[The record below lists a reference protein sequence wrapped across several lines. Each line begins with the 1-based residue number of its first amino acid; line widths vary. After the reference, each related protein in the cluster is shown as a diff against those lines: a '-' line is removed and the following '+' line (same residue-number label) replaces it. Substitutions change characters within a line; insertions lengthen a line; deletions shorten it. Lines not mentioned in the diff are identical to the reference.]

1 VGVAGGGTMT
11 AEDGDIICTIG
22 IIVFGTGVVAAATA
36 DSMSCGTPLICT
48 IIFCIFDYFFAFVV
62 FCSLAFLF
70 ANKL

>member
-22 IIVFGTGVVAAATA
+22 IIFGTGVVAAAATA

-48 IIFCIFDYFFAFVV
+48 IIFCI
-62 FCSLAFLF
+62 C
-70 ANKL
+70 

>member
-1 VGVAGGGTMT
+1 MGVAGGGTMT

-48 IIFCIFDYFFAFVV
+48 IIFCI
-62 FCSLAFLF
+62 C
-70 ANKL
+70 